1 MKLGKQLAVGQS
13 EQRQFQLFFVVGD
26 QGDLVLAAAGGSV
39 GLRFG
44 RGHSSS
50 LEVCQTQSVPPTI
63 RLLQA
68 KDAAPYREL
77 RLRALTED
85 PAAYLTSAEEY
96 AQRSPDEI
104 AARLGATE
112 QALTLGAFLK
122 TKLIGMATLVRLER
136 YKQRHRAD
144 VVSVYVAPEA
154 RGRGVAAELM
164 RRLIDQARQQKG
176 LEVLGL
182 RVTETQVAAR
192 RLYEKL
198 GFELWGVQ
206 PDALRK
212 GEAALTELHLQL
224 KL

>member
-1 MKLGKQLAVGQS
+1 M
-13 EQRQFQLFFVVGD
+13 
-26 QGDLVLAAAGGSV
+26 
-39 GLRFG
+39 
-44 RGHSSS
+44 
-50 LEVCQTQSVPPTI
+50 PPTI